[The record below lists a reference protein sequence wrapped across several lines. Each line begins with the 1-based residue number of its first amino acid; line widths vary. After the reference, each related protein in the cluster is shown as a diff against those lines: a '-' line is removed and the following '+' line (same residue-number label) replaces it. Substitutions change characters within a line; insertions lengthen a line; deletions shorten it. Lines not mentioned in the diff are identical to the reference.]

1 MPWLERANHCPCPS
15 SVDSCGVAGLIDVL
29 RCQGVWYKVLLFL
42 LLLFDEQ
49 SNILVSS
56 LQELTLFAGVMRA
69 GGESRI
75 PLWSAQKVA

>member
-1 MPWLERANHCPCPS
+1 MPWLEKANHSPCPS
-15 SVDSCGVAGLIDVL
+15 PVDSCGVAGLIDVL

-42 LLLFDEQ
+42 LLLFNEQ

-56 LQELTLFAGVMRA
+56 VQQFILFAGVLRA
-69 GGESRI
+69 GGEIRI